1 MGAEIFNRAE
11 HKSFTSEIKFLKRHN
26 ETLLMKKICRFKSA
40 RIHLS
45 HSRALLP
52 IQNNHRGDKRNQ
64 LKWYY
69 KILYIFLYLIT
80 HSLGVFNMF
89 CGEKSPAS
97 SLLAKF
103 SHLSCFRVGTRVS
116 FGFNNPAKRVEK
128 FD

>member
-1 MGAEIFNRAE
+1 
-11 HKSFTSEIKFLKRHN
+11 
-26 ETLLMKKICRFKSA
+26 MKKICRFKSA
-40 RIHLS
+40 GIHLS

-64 LKWYY
+64 LKWSSSTAALFVV
-69 KILYIFLYLIT
+69 ILYIFLYLIT

-116 FGFNNPAKRVEK
+116 SWI
-128 FD
+128 